1 MDSFFRPE
9 NFYVFSRFGSAH
21 IGFCVIRVTYTA
33 FHFNF
38 YEILLLVKWVVRRF
52 AKSFKNFLN
61 RLEFCAVNNLRR
73 AD

>member
-1 MDSFFRPE
+1 MVFCFSGKLLPQDPE
-9 NFYVFSRFGSAH
+9 AEEFAKGPLD
-21 IGFCVIRVTYTA
+21 YTA